1 MNPPSEI
8 FLGIG
13 DTCNHKTQ
21 LLISKTN
28 LEIRLLA
35 FYALNVQCA
44 LVNQVKNLE
53 SKPQIR
59 PEGSILLNL
68 IICCNLEESMASI
81 KPEFC
86 TFLELLLPNLQM
98 IIIVISERCPP

>member
-1 MNPPSEI
+1 MNPSSEF

-53 SKPQIR
+53 SRPQIR

-68 IICCNLEESMASI
+68 IICCNLESMASI

-86 TFLELLLPNLQM
+86 TFLELLLPNLQI
-98 IIIVISERCPP
+98 IIIVISECCPP